1 MNHFTKLKSRESFSL
16 RWLLLSLLLLVN
28 VGVRAQDKT
37 LHFVFDSSVKDAIT
51 GNNYNNQ
58 YNYHRWTVSN
68 EDATIYMGGRIGVQN
83 GMMAMRYGTN
93 NGEMLGN
100 IDPDYDA
107 NKSNYN
113 VPDDATGAIPGR
125 IKKITVKCGGNLS
138 RGIYIYAGT
147 KQIVDDDTAPKNLS
161 SYDVKSAKLSGQEE
175 VSVVYG
181 DDTNYTYFAISGANS
196 SYSGILEYTITYEG
210 TTPSGP
216 SISATDVT
224 YEADATK
231 GEIPYTI
238 NNGDGSTLSASSE
251 TAWIS
256 IVTVDAEKVTFDM
269 AKNTDAAPRE
279 GVVTLTYG
287 SVTKNVTV
295 TQKAPV
301 IKYNITWSVN
311 GVTTTEQVE
320 QGQPITFDNAPQ
332 GIPADYVFTG
342 WYGGEYFNAT
352 DAPVYVSSAT
362 ATADVTYYAV
372 FAKKSEGG
380 EEPSLVKM
388 TMSDNFKDGD
398 KVVIVASVDATTVY
412 GIYQET
418 YNSSYV
424 GKFEFEND
432 VESISKDDKCW
443 LTVSGT
449 DGKWV
454 FGDDTYGY
462 LYSSGSNNLSVNTSD
477 KTEFTLET
485 DEANGKFKIKATE
498 SKRYLSYRSD
508 ISTKYFR
515 LAGTSPTGTFRFDIY
530 KYVCGSV
537 SYSDFRTSLADVPAT
552 ATITLS
558 EKCTDGE
565 MYYGTY
571 SSTKPFVVSDDIIV
585 SEISVIDNQL
595 YVEEYASGAVVP
607 ANIGVMVS
615 STIYGNHEVA
625 LSEEVG
631 ESVLGEENMLRPTGD
646 AGITAA
652 EMAAKDA
659 ACKYYRLTMH
669 KGETLGYFYGAAEGA
684 AFNIAAGKAYLAV
697 PEALASKVLGF
708 AIGGGVTGIGAVV
721 DNGNA
726 ADQRTVYNLQGQ
738 RVNGKLAKGVYIVNG
753 KKVIIK

>member
-28 VGVRAQDKT
+28 VSVWAEEDVIDFEQDLTGYSGWTFANITKANVVTPYKGDFYANTSGKATASITTNAKIASPAQISFFLSKE
-37 LHFVFDSSVKDAIT
+37 SSNTNPSSFWKVE
-51 GNNYNNQ
+51 
-58 YNYHRWTVSN
+58 VSA
-68 EDATIYMGGRIGVQN
+68 DATVWQTVGDSQSAVSMSK
-83 GMMAMRYGTN
+83 
-93 NGEMLGN
+93 GEW
-100 IDPDYDA
+100 IE
-107 NKSNYN
+107 
-113 VPDDATGAIPGR
+113 V
-125 IKKITVKCGGNLS
+125 S
-138 RGIYIYAGT
+138 R
-147 KQIVDDDTAPKNLS
+147 D
-161 SYDVKSAKLSGQEE
+161 LSGYND
-175 VSVVYG
+175 VYVRISYRG
-181 DDTNYTYFAISGANS
+181 TTAVRCIDDIT
-196 SYSGILEYTITYEG
+196 LTYESA
-210 TTPSGP
+210 SGP

-256 IVTVDAEKVTFDM
+256 NVTVDAEKVTFDM
-269 AKNTDAAPRE
+269 AENTEAAPRE

-320 QGQPITFDNAPQ
+320 QGQPITFDNAPE
-332 GIPADYVFTG
+332 GIPSDYVFTG
-342 WYGGEYFNAT
+342 WYGDEYFNAT
-352 DAPVYVSSAT
+352 DAPAYVSSAT

-380 EEPSLVKM
+380 TQTTIELTNDQIKAASDADKSDRGYKEREIDGWKGKYSLPLSKTIYSLLINRNTSATASAHNSHVETPECAEPVKSI
-388 TMSDNFKDGD
+388 TINTTNNT
-398 KVVIVASVDATTVY
+398 VAGRIIYLCSSNTVGAANADDATY
-412 GIYQET
+412 G
-418 YNSSYV
+418 
-424 GKFEFEND
+424 
-432 VESISKDDKCW
+432 
-443 LTVSGT
+443 SGT
-449 DGKWV
+449 LEEQNGSVTIPVK
-454 FGDDTYGY
+454 GETTKLYIYSSATLYIQSIQLTYGE
-462 LYSSGSNNLSVNTSD
+462 G
-477 KTEFTLET
+477 
-485 DEANGKFKIKATE
+485 AT
-498 SKRYLSYRSD
+498 
-508 ISTKYFR
+508 
-515 LAGTSPTGTFRFDIY
+515 
-530 KYVCGSV
+530 
-537 SYSDFRTSLADVPAT
+537 YSDFRTSLADVPAT

-615 STIYGNHEVA
+615 SMTYGNHEVA
-625 LSEEVG
+625 LSEENG
-631 ESVLGEENMLRPTGD
+631 QSVLGEDNMLRPTGD

-708 AIGGGVTGIGAVV
+708 AIGGGVTGIGAVA

-726 ADQRTVYNLQGQ
+726 AGQRTVYNLQGQ

>member
-28 VGVRAQDKT
+28 VGVWAEEDVIDFEQDLTGYSGWTFANITKANVVTPYKGDFYANTSGKATASITTNAKIASPAQISFFLSKE
-37 LHFVFDSSVKDAIT
+37 SSNTNPSSFWKVE
-51 GNNYNNQ
+51 
-58 YNYHRWTVSN
+58 VSA
-68 EDATIYMGGRIGVQN
+68 DATVWQTVGDSQSAVSMSK
-83 GMMAMRYGTN
+83 
-93 NGEMLGN
+93 GEW
-100 IDPDYDA
+100 IE
-107 NKSNYN
+107 
-113 VPDDATGAIPGR
+113 V
-125 IKKITVKCGGNLS
+125 S
-138 RGIYIYAGT
+138 R
-147 KQIVDDDTAPKNLS
+147 D
-161 SYDVKSAKLSGQEE
+161 LSGYND
-175 VSVVYG
+175 VYVRISYRG
-181 DDTNYTYFAISGANS
+181 TTAVRCIDDIT
-196 SYSGILEYTITYEG
+196 LTYESA
-210 TTPSGP
+210 SGP

-256 IVTVDAEKVTFDM
+256 NVTVDAEKVTFDM
-269 AKNTDAAPRE
+269 AKNTKAAPRE

-287 SVTKNVTV
+287 SVTKDVTV

-320 QGQPITFDNAPQ
+320 QGQPITFDNAPE

-342 WYGGEYFNAT
+342 WYGDEYFNAT
-352 DAPVYVSSAT
+352 DAPAYVSSAT

-372 FAKKSEGG
+372 FAKKSGEGTQTTIELTNDQIKAASDADKSDRG
-380 EEPSLVKM
+380 YKEREIDGWKGKYSLPLSKTIYSLLINRNTSATASAHNSHVETPECAEPVKSI
-388 TMSDNFKDGD
+388 TINTTNNT
-398 KVVIVASVDATTVY
+398 VAGRIIYLCSSNTVGAANADDATY
-412 GIYQET
+412 G
-418 YNSSYV
+418 
-424 GKFEFEND
+424 
-432 VESISKDDKCW
+432 
-443 LTVSGT
+443 SGT
-449 DGKWV
+449 LEEQNGSVTIPVK
-454 FGDDTYGY
+454 GETTKLYIYSSATLYIQSIQLTYGE
-462 LYSSGSNNLSVNTSD
+462 G
-477 KTEFTLET
+477 
-485 DEANGKFKIKATE
+485 AT
-498 SKRYLSYRSD
+498 
-508 ISTKYFR
+508 
-515 LAGTSPTGTFRFDIY
+515 
-530 KYVCGSV
+530 
-537 SYSDFRTSLADVPAT
+537 YSDFRTSLADVPAT

-595 YVEEYASGAVVP
+595 YVEEYATGAVVP

-615 STIYGNHEVA
+615 SMTYGNHEVA

-631 ESVLGEENMLRPTGD
+631 ESVLGEENMLRPTGG

-708 AIGGGVTGIGAVV
+708 AIGGGVTGIGAVA

-726 ADQRTVYNLQGQ
+726 AGQRTVYNLHGQ

>member
-28 VGVRAQDKT
+28 VGVWAEEDVIDFEQDLTGYSGWTFANITKANVVTPYKGDFYANTSGKATASITTNAKIASPAQISFFLSKE
-37 LHFVFDSSVKDAIT
+37 SSNINPSSFWKVE
-51 GNNYNNQ
+51 
-58 YNYHRWTVSN
+58 VSA
-68 EDATIYMGGRIGVQN
+68 DATVWQTVGDSQSAVSMSK
-83 GMMAMRYGTN
+83 
-93 NGEMLGN
+93 GEW
-100 IDPDYDA
+100 IE
-107 NKSNYN
+107 
-113 VPDDATGAIPGR
+113 V
-125 IKKITVKCGGNLS
+125 S
-138 RGIYIYAGT
+138 R
-147 KQIVDDDTAPKNLS
+147 D
-161 SYDVKSAKLSGQEE
+161 LSGYND
-175 VSVVYG
+175 VYVRISYRG
-181 DDTNYTYFAISGANS
+181 TTAVRCIDDIT
-196 SYSGILEYTITYEG
+196 LTYESA
-210 TTPSGP
+210 SGP

-256 IVTVDAEKVTFDM
+256 NVTVDAEKVTFDM
-269 AKNTDAAPRE
+269 AKNTEAAPRE

-287 SVTKNVTV
+287 SVTKDVTV

-320 QGQPITFDNAPQ
+320 QGQPITFDNAPE

-342 WYGGEYFNAT
+342 WYGDEYFNAT
-352 DAPVYVSSAT
+352 DAPAYVSSAT

-372 FAKKSEGG
+372 FAKKSGEGTQTTIELTNDQIKAASDADKSDRG
-380 EEPSLVKM
+380 YKEREIDGWKGKYSLPLSKTIYSLLINRNTSATASAHNSHVETPECAEPVKSI
-388 TMSDNFKDGD
+388 TINTTNNT
-398 KVVIVASVDATTVY
+398 VAGRIIYLCSSNTVGAANADDATY
-412 GIYQET
+412 G
-418 YNSSYV
+418 
-424 GKFEFEND
+424 
-432 VESISKDDKCW
+432 
-443 LTVSGT
+443 SGT
-449 DGKWV
+449 LEEQNGSVTIPVK
-454 FGDDTYGY
+454 GETTKLYIYSSATLYIQSIQLTYGE
-462 LYSSGSNNLSVNTSD
+462 G
-477 KTEFTLET
+477 
-485 DEANGKFKIKATE
+485 AT
-498 SKRYLSYRSD
+498 
-508 ISTKYFR
+508 
-515 LAGTSPTGTFRFDIY
+515 
-530 KYVCGSV
+530 
-537 SYSDFRTSLADVPAT
+537 YSDFRTSLADVPAT

-595 YVEEYASGAVVP
+595 NVEEYASGAVVP
-607 ANIGVMVS
+607 ANTGVMVS
-615 STIYGNHEVA
+615 SMTYGNHEVA
-625 LSEEVG
+625 LSEENG
-631 ESVLGEENMLRPTGD
+631 QSVLGEENMLRPTGD

-708 AIGGGVTGIGAVV
+708 AIGGGVTGIGAVA

-726 ADQRTVYNLQGQ
+726 AGQRTVYNLHGQ

>member
-16 RWLLLSLLLLVN
+16 RWLLLSMLLLVN
-28 VGVRAQDKT
+28 VGVWAASYKKITSAADLEVGKNYLIVYENGTTGYVMGAVSSKFMGSVQATISDGVLTLPDNANVIVLGGNDKGYT
-37 LHFVFDSSVKDAIT
+37 LKASL
-51 GNNYNNQ
+51 NNQ
-58 YNYHRWTVSN
+58 YLNCPSDATNLGTNGTVSN
-68 EDATIYMGGRIGVQN
+68 KTKWTIEFVN
-83 GMMAMRYGTN
+83 GFAHIANVSETSRY
-93 NGEMLGN
+93 
-100 IDPDYDA
+100 
-107 NKSNYN
+107 
-113 VPDDATGAIPGR
+113 V
-125 IKKITVKCGGNLS
+125 KIYT
-138 RGIYIYAGT
+138 
-147 KQIVDDDTAPKNLS
+147 
-161 SYDVKSAKLSGQEE
+161 
-175 VSVVYG
+175 
-181 DDTNYTYFAISGANS
+181 TNYTFRAYTATNGAWVS
-196 SYSGILEYTITYEG
+196 LYKEDAGDT
-210 TTPSGP
+210 P

-256 IVTVDAEKVTFDM
+256 NVTVYAEKVTFDM
-269 AKNTDAAPRE
+269 AENTEAAPRE
-279 GVVTLTYG
+279 GVVKLMYG

-320 QGQPITFDNAPQ
+320 QGQPITFDNAPE
-332 GIPADYVFTG
+332 GIPSDYVFTG
-342 WYGGEYFNAT
+342 WYGDEYFNAT
-352 DAPVYVSSAT
+352 DAPAYVSSAT

-398 KVVIVASVDATTVY
+398 KVVIVANVDAKTVY

-418 YNSSYV
+418 YNKTYV
-424 GKFEFEND
+424 SKFEFGND

-443 LTVSGT
+443 LTVSGS

-485 DEANGKFKIKATE
+485 DEDNGKFKIKATE
-498 SKRYLSYRSD
+498 SGRYLSYRSD
-508 ISTKYFR
+508 ITTQYFR
-515 LAGTSPTGTFRFDIY
+515 LAGTSPTGTFLFDIY
-530 KYVCGSV
+530 KYVSGSV
-537 SYSDFRTSLADVPAT
+537 SYSDFRTSLTDVPAT

-595 YVEEYASGAVVP
+595 YVEEYAPGAVVP

-615 STIYGNHEVA
+615 SMTYGNHEVA
-625 LSEEVG
+625 LSEENG
-631 ESVLGEENMLRPTGD
+631 QSVLGEDNMLRPTGD
-646 AGITAA
+646 AGITAT

-684 AFNIAAGKAYLAV
+684 AFNLAADKAYLAV
-697 PEALASKVLGF
+697 PEAIAAKVLGF
-708 AIGGGVTGIGAVV
+708 VIGGDVTGIGAVA

-726 ADQRTVYNLQGQ
+726 AGQRTVYNLHGQ

>member
-269 AKNTDAAPRE
+269 AENTDAAPRE
-279 GVVTLTYG
+279 GVVKLTYG

-311 GVTTTEQVE
+311 GVKTTELVE
-320 QGQPITFDNAPQ
+320 QGMPITFDNSPE

-342 WYGGEYFNAT
+342 WYGGEYFNET
-352 DAPVYVSSAT
+352 KAPELYVSSAT

-372 FAKKSEGG
+372 FAKKSGG
-380 EEPSLVKM
+380 GTQTTIELTNDQIKAASDKDKSDRGYKEREIDGWKGKYGLPLNKTIYSLLINRNTSATANAHNSHVETPECAEPIKSITINTTNNTAAGRIIYLCSSNTVGAANA
-388 TMSDNFKDGD
+388 D
-398 KVVIVASVDATTVY
+398 DATY
-412 GIYQET
+412 G
-418 YNSSYV
+418 
-424 GKFEFEND
+424 
-432 VESISKDDKCW
+432 
-443 LTVSGT
+443 SGT
-449 DGKWV
+449 LEEQNGSVTIPVK
-454 FGDDTYGY
+454 GETTKLYIYSSATLYIQSIQLTYGE
-462 LYSSGSNNLSVNTSD
+462 G
-477 KTEFTLET
+477 
-485 DEANGKFKIKATE
+485 AT
-498 SKRYLSYRSD
+498 
-508 ISTKYFR
+508 
-515 LAGTSPTGTFRFDIY
+515 
-530 KYVCGSV
+530 
-537 SYSDFRTSLADVPAT
+537 YSDFRTSLADVPAT

-595 YVEEYASGAVVP
+595 YVEGYASGAVVP
-607 ANIGVMVS
+607 ANTGVMVS
-615 STIYGNHEVA
+615 STTYGDHKIA
-625 LSEEVG
+625 FSEKAG
-631 ESVLGEENMLRPTGD
+631 ESVLGEGNMLRPTGD
-646 AGITAA
+646 VGITAT

-659 ACKYYRLTMH
+659 ACKFYRLTMH

-684 AFNIAAGKAYLAV
+684 AFNLAADKAYLAV
-697 PEALASKVLGF
+697 PEAITAKVLGF
-708 AIGGGVTGIGAVV
+708 VIGGDVTGIGAVA

-726 ADQRTVYNLQGQ
+726 ADRRTVYNLQGQ

>member
-28 VGVRAQDKT
+28 VGVRAEEDVIDFEQDLTGYSGWTFANITKANVVT
-37 LHFVFDSSVKDAIT
+37 PYQGNFYANTSGKGTASITTKAKIASPTQISFFLSKESDNTNKSSFWKVE
-51 GNNYNNQ
+51 
-58 YNYHRWTVSN
+58 VSA
-68 EDATIYMGGRIGVQN
+68 DATVWQTVGDSQSAVSMSKGKWINVLRDLKGYNDVYVRI
-83 GMMAMRYGTN
+83 
-93 NGEMLGN
+93 
-100 IDPDYDA
+100 
-107 NKSNYN
+107 
-113 VPDDATGAIPGR
+113 
-125 IKKITVKCGGNLS
+125 
-138 RGIYIYAGT
+138 
-147 KQIVDDDTAPKNLS
+147 
-161 SYDVKSAKLSGQEE
+161 
-175 VSVVYG
+175 
-181 DDTNYTYFAISGANS
+181 
-196 SYSGILEYTITYEG
+196 SYSGTTAVRCIDDITLTYESA
-210 TTPSGP
+210 SGP

-224 YEADATK
+224 YEADATM

-256 IVTVDAEKVTFDM
+256 NVTVDAEKVTFDM

>member
-16 RWLLLSLLLLVN
+16 RWLLLSMLLLVN
-28 VGVRAQDKT
+28 VGVWAEEDVIDFEQDLTGYSGWTFANITKANVVTPYKGDFYANTSGKATASITTNAKIASPAQISFFLSKE
-37 LHFVFDSSVKDAIT
+37 SSNINPSSFWKVE
-51 GNNYNNQ
+51 
-58 YNYHRWTVSN
+58 VSA
-68 EDATIYMGGRIGVQN
+68 DATVWQTVGDSQSAVSMSK
-83 GMMAMRYGTN
+83 
-93 NGEMLGN
+93 GEW
-100 IDPDYDA
+100 IE
-107 NKSNYN
+107 
-113 VPDDATGAIPGR
+113 V
-125 IKKITVKCGGNLS
+125 S
-138 RGIYIYAGT
+138 R
-147 KQIVDDDTAPKNLS
+147 D
-161 SYDVKSAKLSGQEE
+161 LSGYND
-175 VSVVYG
+175 VYVRISYRG
-181 DDTNYTYFAISGANS
+181 TTAVRCIDDIT
-196 SYSGILEYTITYEG
+196 LTYESA
-210 TTPSGP
+210 SGP

-256 IVTVDAEKVTFDM
+256 NVTVDAEKVTFDM
-269 AKNTDAAPRE
+269 AENTEAAPRE

-320 QGQPITFDNAPQ
+320 QGQPITFDNAPE
-332 GIPADYVFTG
+332 GIPSDYVFTG
-342 WYGGEYFNAT
+342 WYGDEYFNAT
-352 DAPVYVSSAT
+352 DAPAYVSSAT

-372 FAKKSEGG
+372 FAKKSGEGG
-380 EEPSLVKM
+380 EGVATLTATHTKASTSYGNHTYTDDQGNTWTANNTELIASGVARYGLRA
-388 TMSDNFKDGD
+388 TDGSHVESPVFPGSI
-398 KVVIVASVDATTVY
+398 KEIEIT
-412 GIYQET
+412 T
-418 YNSSYV
+418 YNGTAKEDRYFYIDSQKETKKGDLGKVMAPKGDMSLSARKAVLTGGDFNKFFVNVSDALGFSYIKV
-424 GKFEFEND
+424 
-432 VESISKDDKCW
+432 
-443 LTVSGT
+443 T
-449 DGKWV
+449 
-454 FGDDTYGY
+454 
-462 LYSSGSNNLSVNTSD
+462 YSS
-477 KTEFTLET
+477 
-485 DEANGKFKIKATE
+485 AT
-498 SKRYLSYRSD
+498 
-508 ISTKYFR
+508 
-515 LAGTSPTGTFRFDIY
+515 
-530 KYVCGSV
+530 
-537 SYSDFRTSLADVPAT
+537 YSDFRTSLADVPAT

-558 EKCTDGE
+558 DKCTDGE

-615 STIYGNHEVA
+615 SMTYGNHEVA
-625 LSEEVG
+625 LSEENG
-631 ESVLGEENMLRPTGD
+631 QSVLGEDNMLRPTGG

-708 AIGGGVTGIGAVV
+708 AIGGGVTGIGAVA

-726 ADQRTVYNLQGQ
+726 AGQRTVYNLQGQ

>member
-16 RWLLLSLLLLVN
+16 RWLFLSLLLLVN

-107 NKSNYN
+107 NKSSYN
-113 VPDDATGAIPGR
+113 VPDDVTGAIPGR
-125 IKKITVKCGGNLS
+125 IKKITVKCGGTLS

-147 KQIVDDDTAPKNLS
+147 KQIVDDDITPKNLS
-161 SYDVKSAKLSGQEE
+161 SFEEKSAKLSGQEE
-175 VSVVYG
+175 VSVEYG

-224 YEADATK
+224 YEADAIK

-256 IVTVDAEKVTFDM
+256 NVMFDAEKVTFYM
-269 AKNTDAAPRE
+269 AENTDAAPRE
-279 GVVTLTYG
+279 GVVKLTYG

-311 GVTTTEQVE
+311 GVKTTEQVE
-320 QGQPITFDNAPQ
+320 QGQPITFDNAPE

-372 FAKKSEGG
+372 FAKKSGG
-380 EEPSLVKM
+380 GTQTTIELTNDQIKAASDADKSQRQNYKEREIDGWKGKYGLPLNKTIYSLLINRNTDTGKSAYNSHVETPECAEPIKSITINTTNNTAAGRIIYLCSSNTVGAANA
-388 TMSDNFKDGD
+388 D
-398 KVVIVASVDATTVY
+398 DATY
-412 GIYQET
+412 G
-418 YNSSYV
+418 
-424 GKFEFEND
+424 
-432 VESISKDDKCW
+432 
-443 LTVSGT
+443 SGT
-449 DGKWV
+449 LEEQNGSVTIPVK
-454 FGDDTYGY
+454 GETTKLYIYSSATLYIQSIQLTYGE
-462 LYSSGSNNLSVNTSD
+462 G
-477 KTEFTLET
+477 
-485 DEANGKFKIKATE
+485 AT
-498 SKRYLSYRSD
+498 
-508 ISTKYFR
+508 
-515 LAGTSPTGTFRFDIY
+515 
-530 KYVCGSV
+530 
-537 SYSDFRTSLADVPAT
+537 YSDFRTSLADVPAT

-607 ANIGVMVS
+607 ANTGVMVS
-615 STIYGNHEVA
+615 STTYGDHEVT
-625 LSEEVG
+625 LSNENG

-646 AGITAA
+646 AGITAT

-659 ACKYYRLTMH
+659 ACKFYRLTMH

-684 AFNIAAGKAYLAV
+684 AFKLAAGKAYLAV
-697 PEALASKVLGF
+697 PEAIAAKVLGF
-708 AIGGGVTGIGAVV
+708 VIGGDVTGIGAVA

-726 ADQRTVYNLQGQ
+726 AGRHTVYNLQGQ
-738 RVNGKLAKGVYIVNG
+738 RINGKLAKGVYIVNG

>member
-28 VGVRAQDKT
+28 VSVWAEEDVIDFEQDLTGYSGWTFANITKANVVTPYKGDFYANTSGKATASITTNAKIASPAQISFFLSKE
-37 LHFVFDSSVKDAIT
+37 SSNTNPSSFWKVE
-51 GNNYNNQ
+51 
-58 YNYHRWTVSN
+58 VSA
-68 EDATIYMGGRIGVQN
+68 DATVWQTVGDSQSAVSMSK
-83 GMMAMRYGTN
+83 
-93 NGEMLGN
+93 GEW
-100 IDPDYDA
+100 IE
-107 NKSNYN
+107 
-113 VPDDATGAIPGR
+113 V
-125 IKKITVKCGGNLS
+125 S
-138 RGIYIYAGT
+138 R
-147 KQIVDDDTAPKNLS
+147 D
-161 SYDVKSAKLSGQEE
+161 LSGYND
-175 VSVVYG
+175 VYVRISYRG
-181 DDTNYTYFAISGANS
+181 TTAVRCIDDIT
-196 SYSGILEYTITYEG
+196 LTYESA
-210 TTPSGP
+210 SGP

-256 IVTVDAEKVTFDM
+256 NVTVDAEKVTFDM
-269 AKNTDAAPRE
+269 AENTEAAPRE

-320 QGQPITFDNAPQ
+320 QGQPITFDNAPE

-342 WYGGEYFNAT
+342 WYGDEYFNAT
-352 DAPVYVSSAT
+352 DAPAYVSSAT

-372 FAKKSEGG
+372 FAKKSGEGG
-380 EEPSLVKM
+380 EGVATLTATHTKASISYGNHTYTDDQGNTWTANNTELIASGVARYGLRA
-388 TMSDNFKDGD
+388 TDGSHVESPVFPGSI
-398 KVVIVASVDATTVY
+398 KEIEIT
-412 GIYQET
+412 T
-418 YNSSYV
+418 YNAATKADRYFYIDSQKETKKGDLGKVMAPKGDMSLSARKAVLTGGDFNKFFVNVSDALGFSYIKV
-424 GKFEFEND
+424 
-432 VESISKDDKCW
+432 
-443 LTVSGT
+443 T
-449 DGKWV
+449 
-454 FGDDTYGY
+454 
-462 LYSSGSNNLSVNTSD
+462 YSS
-477 KTEFTLET
+477 
-485 DEANGKFKIKATE
+485 AT
-498 SKRYLSYRSD
+498 
-508 ISTKYFR
+508 
-515 LAGTSPTGTFRFDIY
+515 
-530 KYVCGSV
+530 
-537 SYSDFRTSLADVPAT
+537 YSDFRTSLADVPAT

-615 STIYGNHEVA
+615 SMTYGNHEVA
-625 LSEEVG
+625 LSEENG
-631 ESVLGEENMLRPTGD
+631 QSVLGEDNMLRPTGG

-726 ADQRTVYNLQGQ
+726 AGQRTVYNLQGQ

>member
-28 VGVRAQDKT
+28 VGVWATSYKKITSAADLEVGKNYLIVYENGTTGYVMGAVSSKFMGSVQATISDGVLTLPDNANVIVLGGNDKGYT
-37 LHFVFDSSVKDAIT
+37 LKTSL
-51 GNNYNNQ
+51 NNQ
-58 YNYHRWTVSN
+58 YLNCPSDATNLGTNGTVSN
-68 EDATIYMGGRIGVQN
+68 KTKWTIEFVNGFAHIANVNLTTRYVKIYTSNYTFRAYKATNGAWVSLYKEDAG
-83 GMMAMRYGTN
+83 
-93 NGEMLGN
+93 
-100 IDPDYDA
+100 
-107 NKSNYN
+107 
-113 VPDDATGAIPGR
+113 
-125 IKKITVKCGGNLS
+125 
-138 RGIYIYAGT
+138 
-147 KQIVDDDTAPKNLS
+147 DT
-161 SYDVKSAKLSGQEE
+161 
-175 VSVVYG
+175 
-181 DDTNYTYFAISGANS
+181 
-196 SYSGILEYTITYEG
+196 
-210 TTPSGP
+210 P

-231 GEIPYTI
+231 GEIPYMI

-256 IVTVDAEKVTFDM
+256 NVTVDAEKVTFDM
-269 AKNTDAAPRE
+269 AENTEAAPRE

-320 QGQPITFDNAPQ
+320 QGQPITFDNAPE
-332 GIPADYVFTG
+332 GIPSDYVFTG
-342 WYGGEYFNAT
+342 WYGDEYFNAT
-352 DAPVYVSSAT
+352 DAPAYVSSAT

-372 FAKKSEGG
+372 FAKKSGEGG
-380 EEPSLVKM
+380 EGVATLTATHTKASTSYGNHTYTDDQGNTWTANNTELIASGVARYGLRA
-388 TMSDNFKDGD
+388 TDGSHVESPVFPGSI
-398 KVVIVASVDATTVY
+398 KEIEIT
-412 GIYQET
+412 T
-418 YNSSYV
+418 YNGTAKEDRYFYIDSQKETKKGDLGKVMAPKGDMSLSARKAVLTGGDFNKFFVNVSDALGFSYIKV
-424 GKFEFEND
+424 
-432 VESISKDDKCW
+432 
-443 LTVSGT
+443 T
-449 DGKWV
+449 
-454 FGDDTYGY
+454 
-462 LYSSGSNNLSVNTSD
+462 YSS
-477 KTEFTLET
+477 
-485 DEANGKFKIKATE
+485 AT
-498 SKRYLSYRSD
+498 
-508 ISTKYFR
+508 
-515 LAGTSPTGTFRFDIY
+515 
-530 KYVCGSV
+530 
-537 SYSDFRTSLADVPAT
+537 YSDFRTSLADVPAT

-558 EKCTDGE
+558 DKCTDGE

-615 STIYGNHEVA
+615 SMTYGNHEVA
-625 LSEEVG
+625 LSEENG
-631 ESVLGEENMLRPTGD
+631 QSVLGEDNMLRPTGD
-646 AGITAA
+646 AGITAT

-708 AIGGGVTGIGAVV
+708 AIGGGVTGIGAVA

-726 ADQRTVYNLQGQ
+726 AGQRTVYNLQGQ

>member
-16 RWLLLSLLLLVN
+16 RWLLLSMLLLVN
-28 VGVRAQDKT
+28 VGVWAEEDVIDFEQDLTGYSGWTFANITKANVVTPYKGDFYANTSGKATASITTNAKIASPAQISFFLSKE
-37 LHFVFDSSVKDAIT
+37 SSNINPSSFWKVE
-51 GNNYNNQ
+51 
-58 YNYHRWTVSN
+58 VSA
-68 EDATIYMGGRIGVQN
+68 DATVWQTVGDSQSAVSMSK
-83 GMMAMRYGTN
+83 
-93 NGEMLGN
+93 GEW
-100 IDPDYDA
+100 IE
-107 NKSNYN
+107 
-113 VPDDATGAIPGR
+113 V
-125 IKKITVKCGGNLS
+125 S
-138 RGIYIYAGT
+138 R
-147 KQIVDDDTAPKNLS
+147 D
-161 SYDVKSAKLSGQEE
+161 LSGYND
-175 VSVVYG
+175 VYVRISYRG
-181 DDTNYTYFAISGANS
+181 TTAVRCIDDI
-196 SYSGILEYTITYEG
+196 ILTYESA
-210 TTPSGP
+210 SGP

-256 IVTVDAEKVTFDM
+256 NVTVDAEKVTFDM
-269 AKNTDAAPRE
+269 AENTEAAPRE

-320 QGQPITFDNAPQ
+320 QGQPITFDNAPE
-332 GIPADYVFTG
+332 GIPSDYVFTG
-342 WYGGEYFNAT
+342 WYGDEYFNAT
-352 DAPVYVSSAT
+352 DAPAYVSSAT

-380 EEPSLVKM
+380 TQTTIELTNDQIKAASDADKSDRGYKEREIDGWKGKYSLPLSKTIYSLLINRNTSATASAHNSHVETPECAEPVKSI
-388 TMSDNFKDGD
+388 TINTTNNT
-398 KVVIVASVDATTVY
+398 VAGRIIYLCSSNTVGAANADDATY
-412 GIYQET
+412 G
-418 YNSSYV
+418 
-424 GKFEFEND
+424 
-432 VESISKDDKCW
+432 
-443 LTVSGT
+443 SGT
-449 DGKWV
+449 LEEQNGSVTIPVK
-454 FGDDTYGY
+454 GETTKLYIYSSATLYIQSIQLTYGE
-462 LYSSGSNNLSVNTSD
+462 G
-477 KTEFTLET
+477 
-485 DEANGKFKIKATE
+485 AT
-498 SKRYLSYRSD
+498 
-508 ISTKYFR
+508 
-515 LAGTSPTGTFRFDIY
+515 
-530 KYVCGSV
+530 
-537 SYSDFRTSLADVPAT
+537 YSDFRTSLADVPAT

-585 SEISVIDNQL
+585 SKISVIDNQL
-595 YVEEYASGAVVP
+595 NVEEYASGAVVP
-607 ANIGVMVS
+607 ANTGVMVS
-615 STIYGNHEVA
+615 SMTYGNHEVA

-697 PEALASKVLGF
+697 PEALAAKVLGF
-708 AIGGGVTGIGAVV
+708 AIGGGVTGIGAVA

-726 ADQRTVYNLQGQ
+726 AGQRTVYNLHGQ

>member
-28 VGVRAQDKT
+28 VGVWATSYKKITSAADLEVGKNYLIVYENGTTGYVMGAVSSKFMGSVQATISDGVLTLPDNANVFELGGNDKGYT
-37 LHFVFDSSVKDAIT
+37 LKASL
-51 GNNYNNQ
+51 NNQ
-58 YNYHRWTVSN
+58 YLNCPSDATNLGTNGTVSKKTKW
-68 EDATIYMGGRIGVQN
+68 TIEFVN
-83 GMMAMRYGTN
+83 GFAHIANVSETSRY
-93 NGEMLGN
+93 
-100 IDPDYDA
+100 
-107 NKSNYN
+107 
-113 VPDDATGAIPGR
+113 V
-125 IKKITVKCGGNLS
+125 KIYT
-138 RGIYIYAGT
+138 
-147 KQIVDDDTAPKNLS
+147 
-161 SYDVKSAKLSGQEE
+161 
-175 VSVVYG
+175 
-181 DDTNYTYFAISGANS
+181 TNYTFRAYTATNGAWVS
-196 SYSGILEYTITYEG
+196 LYKEDAGDT
-210 TTPSGP
+210 P

-256 IVTVDAEKVTFDM
+256 NVTVDAEKVTFDM
-269 AKNTDAAPRE
+269 AENTEAAPRE

-320 QGQPITFDNAPQ
+320 QGQPITFDNAPE
-332 GIPADYVFTG
+332 GIPSDYVFTG
-342 WYGGEYFNAT
+342 WYGDEYFNAT
-352 DAPVYVSSAT
+352 DAPAYVSSAT

-380 EEPSLVKM
+380 TQTTIELTNDQIKAASDADKSDRGYKEREIDGWKGKYSLPLSKTIYSLLINRNTSATTSAYNSHVETPECAEPVKSI
-388 TMSDNFKDGD
+388 TINTTNNTDAGRIIYLCSSNTVGAANAD
-398 KVVIVASVDATTVY
+398 DATY
-412 GIYQET
+412 G
-418 YNSSYV
+418 
-424 GKFEFEND
+424 
-432 VESISKDDKCW
+432 
-443 LTVSGT
+443 SGT
-449 DGKWV
+449 LEEQNGSVTIPVK
-454 FGDDTYGY
+454 GETTKLYIYSSATLYIQSIQLTYGE
-462 LYSSGSNNLSVNTSD
+462 G
-477 KTEFTLET
+477 
-485 DEANGKFKIKATE
+485 AT
-498 SKRYLSYRSD
+498 
-508 ISTKYFR
+508 
-515 LAGTSPTGTFRFDIY
+515 
-530 KYVCGSV
+530 
-537 SYSDFRTSLADVPAT
+537 YSDFRTSLADVPAT

-595 YVEEYASGAVVP
+595 NVEEYASGAVVP
-607 ANIGVMVS
+607 ANTGVMVS
-615 STIYGNHEVA
+615 SMTYGNHEVA

-646 AGITAA
+646 AGITAT

-697 PEALASKVLGF
+697 PEALAAKVLGF
-708 AIGGGVTGIGAVV
+708 AIGGGVTGIGAVA

-726 ADQRTVYNLQGQ
+726 AGQRTVYNLQGQ

>member
-1 MNHFTKLKSRESFSL
+1 M
-16 RWLLLSLLLLVN
+16 LLWVN
-28 VGVRAQDKT
+28 VGVWAQDKT

-68 EDATIYMGGRIGVQN
+68 EDATIYMGGRIGVQS

-161 SYDVKSAKLSGQEE
+161 SFEAKSSILADKEE
-175 VSVVYG
+175 ISVEYG
-181 DDTNYTYFAISGANS
+181 DDTYYTYFAITGANS
-196 SYSGILEYTITYEG
+196 KYSGILEYTITYEG

-256 IVTVDAEKVTFDM
+256 NVTVDAEKVTFDM
-269 AKNTDAAPRE
+269 AKNTEAAPRE

-287 SVTKNVTV
+287 SATKNVTV

-311 GVTTTEQVE
+311 GVKTTEQVE
-320 QGQPITFDNAPQ
+320 QGQPITFNNAPE

-352 DAPVYVSSAT
+352 DAPAYVSSAT

-372 FAKKSEGG
+372 FAKKSGG
-380 EEPSLVKM
+380 GTQTTIELTNDQIKAASDADKSDRGYKEREIDGWKGKYSLPLNKTIYSLLINRNTSTTASAHNSHVETPECAEPIKSITINTTNNTAAGRIIYLCSSNTVGAANA
-388 TMSDNFKDGD
+388 D
-398 KVVIVASVDATTVY
+398 DATY
-412 GIYQET
+412 G
-418 YNSSYV
+418 
-424 GKFEFEND
+424 
-432 VESISKDDKCW
+432 
-443 LTVSGT
+443 SGT
-449 DGKWV
+449 LEEQNGSVTIPVK
-454 FGDDTYGY
+454 GETTKLYIYSSATLYIQSIQLTYGE
-462 LYSSGSNNLSVNTSD
+462 G
-477 KTEFTLET
+477 
-485 DEANGKFKIKATE
+485 AT
-498 SKRYLSYRSD
+498 
-508 ISTKYFR
+508 
-515 LAGTSPTGTFRFDIY
+515 
-530 KYVCGSV
+530 
-537 SYSDFRTSLADVPAT
+537 YSDFRTSLADVPAT

-607 ANIGVMVS
+607 ANTGVMVS
-615 STIYGNHEVA
+615 STTYGDHEVA
-625 LSEEVG
+625 LSNENG
-631 ESVLGEENMLRPTGD
+631 ESALGEENMLRPTGD

-652 EMAAKDA
+652 EMVAKDA
-659 ACKYYRLTMH
+659 ACKFYRLTMH

-684 AFNIAAGKAYLAV
+684 AFNLAADKAYLAV
-697 PEALASKVLGF
+697 PEAIAAKVLGF
-708 AIGGGVTGIGAVV
+708 VIGGDVTGIGAVA

-726 ADQRTVYNLQGQ
+726 AGRRTVYNLQGQ

>member
-28 VGVRAQDKT
+28 VGVWAEEDVIDFEQDLTGYSGWTFANITKANVVTPYKGDFYANTSGKATASITTNAKIASPAQISFFLSKE
-37 LHFVFDSSVKDAIT
+37 SSNTNPSSFWKVE
-51 GNNYNNQ
+51 
-58 YNYHRWTVSN
+58 VSA
-68 EDATIYMGGRIGVQN
+68 DATVWQTVGDSQSAVSMSK
-83 GMMAMRYGTN
+83 
-93 NGEMLGN
+93 GEW
-100 IDPDYDA
+100 IE
-107 NKSNYN
+107 
-113 VPDDATGAIPGR
+113 V
-125 IKKITVKCGGNLS
+125 S
-138 RGIYIYAGT
+138 R
-147 KQIVDDDTAPKNLS
+147 D
-161 SYDVKSAKLSGQEE
+161 LSGYND
-175 VSVVYG
+175 VYVRISYRG
-181 DDTNYTYFAISGANS
+181 TTAVRCIDDIT
-196 SYSGILEYTITYEG
+196 LTYESA
-210 TTPSGP
+210 SGP

-256 IVTVDAEKVTFDM
+256 NVTVDAEKVTFDM
-269 AKNTDAAPRE
+269 AENTEAAPRE

-301 IKYNITWSVN
+301 IRYNITWSVN

-320 QGQPITFDNAPQ
+320 QGQPITFDNAPE
-332 GIPADYVFTG
+332 GIPSDYVFTG
-342 WYGGEYFNAT
+342 WYGDEYFNAT
-352 DAPVYVSSAT
+352 DAPAYVSSAT

-380 EEPSLVKM
+380 TQTTIELTNDQIKAASDADKSDRGYKEREIDGWKGKYSLPLSKTIYSLLINRNTSATASAHNSHVETPECAEPVKSI
-388 TMSDNFKDGD
+388 TINTTNNT
-398 KVVIVASVDATTVY
+398 VAGRIIYLCSSNTVGAANADDATY
-412 GIYQET
+412 G
-418 YNSSYV
+418 
-424 GKFEFEND
+424 
-432 VESISKDDKCW
+432 
-443 LTVSGT
+443 SGT
-449 DGKWV
+449 LEEQNGSVTIPVK
-454 FGDDTYGY
+454 GETTKLYIYSSATLYIQSIQLTYGE
-462 LYSSGSNNLSVNTSD
+462 G
-477 KTEFTLET
+477 
-485 DEANGKFKIKATE
+485 AT
-498 SKRYLSYRSD
+498 
-508 ISTKYFR
+508 
-515 LAGTSPTGTFRFDIY
+515 
-530 KYVCGSV
+530 
-537 SYSDFRTSLADVPAT
+537 YSDFRTSLADVPAT

-558 EKCTDGE
+558 DKCTDGE

-595 YVEEYASGAVVP
+595 NVEEYASGAVVP
-607 ANIGVMVS
+607 ANTGVMVS
-615 STIYGNHEVA
+615 SMTYGNHEVA

-669 KGETLGYFYGAAEGA
+669 KSETLGYFYGAAEGA

-697 PEALASKVLGF
+697 PEALAAKVLGF
-708 AIGGGVTGIGAVV
+708 AIGGGVTGIGAVA

-726 ADQRTVYNLQGQ
+726 AGQRTVYNLQGQ